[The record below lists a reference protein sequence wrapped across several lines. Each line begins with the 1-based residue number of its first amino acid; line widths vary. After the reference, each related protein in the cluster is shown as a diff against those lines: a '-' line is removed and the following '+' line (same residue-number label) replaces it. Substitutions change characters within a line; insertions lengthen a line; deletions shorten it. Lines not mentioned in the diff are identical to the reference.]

1 MRLFIFLIM
10 ASPIGAYRVSC
21 GELGEFITMTDML
34 LNEAHHSYI
43 VGGGGAG
50 GAGGCTY
57 DQVHVTS
64 GECKHSTRR
73 CVGFQSV

>member
-43 VGGGGAG
+43 VGGGGWRG
-50 GAGGCTY
+50 WRMY
-57 DQVHVTS
+57 I
-64 GECKHSTRR
+64 
-73 CVGFQSV
+73 